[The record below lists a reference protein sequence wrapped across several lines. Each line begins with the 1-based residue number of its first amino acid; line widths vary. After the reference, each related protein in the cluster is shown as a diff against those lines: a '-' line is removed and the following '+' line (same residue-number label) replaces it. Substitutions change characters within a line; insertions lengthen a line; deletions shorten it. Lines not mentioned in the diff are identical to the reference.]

1 MWDRL
6 PCPEVMGN
14 GRISNCSKVGR
25 VGNRKEVSVVGKE
38 AEVIGEEARVQ
49 ECWDGDKG
57 RQLEYMLG

>member
-1 MWDRL
+1 
-6 PCPEVMGN
+6 MGN